1 MENAKRLRQQQ
12 AQHQRAHAAQAHDM
26 DRMSAKQLVVLL
38 GDEDF
43 PTTSAAY
50 EMLLARGK
58 FTLDALIDGLNYSSG
73 KVRASCALLM
83 DHLGDDRCTEPLM
96 RILKT
101 DPLEAVRRC
110 ALHSL
115 ACQNCKA
122 LPLQAD
128 IILPIL
134 EAALSDRS
142 KQVRRRAIQ
151 YLVGQPSDQRVVE
164 AMDILIAQINQSN
177 DPIFLERAKRAR
189 DWHIQPH
196 ESVPI
201 CVRQAP

>member
-1 MENAKRLRQQQ
+1 MAHAKQLRRQQ
-12 AQHQRAHAAQAHDM
+12 AHNQRDHAAQAYEM
-26 DRMSAKQLVVLL
+26 DRLCAKQLVILL

-50 EMLLARGK
+50 ETLLAQGK
-58 FTLDALIDGLNYSSG
+58 PALDALIDGMNHSSG

-83 DHLGDDRCTEPLM
+83 DHLGDDRCIEPLS

-115 ACQNCKA
+115 ACQNCKVS
-122 LPLQAD
+122 PLQAD
-128 IILPIL
+128 IIPLIL
-134 EAALSDRS
+134 DAALSDRS
-142 KQVRRRAIQ
+142 KQVRRRAVQ
-151 YLVGQPSDQRVVE
+151 YLVGQNPDQRVVE
-164 AMDILIAQINQSN
+164 AMHILISQS
-177 DPIFLERAKRAR
+177 DDSSLVERAERAR
-189 DWHIQPH
+189 AWHAQPH
-196 ESVPI
+196 DSVPN